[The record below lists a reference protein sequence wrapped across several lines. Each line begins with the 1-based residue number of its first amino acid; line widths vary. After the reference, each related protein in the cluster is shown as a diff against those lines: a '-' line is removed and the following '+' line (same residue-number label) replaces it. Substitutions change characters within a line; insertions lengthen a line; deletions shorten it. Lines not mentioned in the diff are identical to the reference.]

1 MRIGSILYLIRE
13 GCKNLWSNRLMT
25 LASIGVLIS
34 CMVLSGGAGLLSYNI
49 SSYMSDLEDNNL
61 VLVYLDY
68 EMDTLDA
75 VAVGESIDQVPNVAK
90 SELVSKEDALQQVL
104 EEMGDDGSIFEGL
117 LDDNPLPDA
126 YRVTL
131 QDVEKYD
138 STVKLLREIEG
149 VQRVSGESDV
159 LVKIN
164 TLRSTVTTSGLWIV
178 ALLVAVSMF
187 IIINTI
193 RVTMYTRRKEISIMK
208 SVGGTDWF
216 IRIPFIVE
224 GTIIGAISGV
234 LSTFLLKYVYE
245 NISLGIGGI
254 TTTGMMAFSRFFFP
268 MMFLLVF
275 AGIIFGG
282 VGGVISITKYLKND
296 EGEND
301 GW

>member
-49 SSYMSDLEDNNL
+49 SNYMNDLQDKNL
-61 VLVYLDY
+61 VLVYLEY
-68 EMDTLDA
+68 EMPPVDVA
-75 VAVGESIDQVPNVAK
+75 AVGRKIEDVPNVAQ
-90 SELVSKEDALQQVL
+90 SQLVSKEDALEQVL

-131 QDVEKYD
+131 QDIEKYD
-138 STVKLLREIEG
+138 STIKLLRNIDG
-149 VQRVSGESDV
+149 VQRVSGESDA
-159 LVKIN
+159 LEKIDS
-164 TLRSTVTTSGLWIV
+164 LRKTITTSGLWIV
-178 ALLVAVSMF
+178 VLLVAVSMF

-193 RVTMYTRRKEISIMK
+193 RVTMYSRRKEISIMK

-216 IRIPFIVE
+216 IRVPFVVE

-234 LSTFLLKYVYE
+234 LSCFLLKYVYE
-245 NISLGIGGI
+245 NISLGLTSLSGGD
-254 TTTGMMAFSRFFFP
+254 MMAYSHFFFP
-268 MMFLLVF
+268 MMLLLVVS
-275 AGIIFGG
+275 GIIFGG

>member
-1 MRIGSILYLIRE
+1 M
-13 GCKNLWSNRLMT
+13 
-25 LASIGVLIS
+25 
-34 CMVLSGGAGLLSYNI
+34 
-49 SSYMSDLEDNNL
+49 LE
-61 VLVYLDY
+61 
-68 EMDTLDA
+68 
-75 VAVGESIDQVPNVAK
+75 
-90 SELVSKEDALQQVL
+90 
-104 EEMGDDGSIFEGL
+104 
-117 LDDNPLPDA
+117 
-126 YRVTL
+126 
-131 QDVEKYD
+131 
-138 STVKLLREIEG
+138 
-149 VQRVSGESDV
+149 
-159 LVKIN
+159 KIN

-193 RVTMYTRRKEISIMK
+193 RVTMYSRRKEISIMK

-245 NISLGIGGI
+245 NISLGIGSI